1 MRRILPHAACAAA
14 AAAILQGCADIESPA
29 VTEPRALASAV
40 QQNDEHFEVWLV
52 DQSNSPG
59 KTYGGTIA
67 IYRGPDLMG
76 ESASSAEPSDVID
89 LSGATASL
97 CMASTGANPVRPHM
111 LVFNADHRRA
121 VLAFVA
127 SGHVVVFDAA
137 GRAPVACLRTSVGS
151 GGARQAHAA
160 FVAPNDSYILV
171 ANQNGKR
178 LERFSA
184 NFGTDVYAPDPAA
197 TLDLATCTTP
207 SGAPCES
214 PLTRPDNAPIC
225 PVLEGSGGVAFVTLR
240 GGGMFVVN
248 PSVTP
253 MAIVGEYDRATVHPN
268 GCGGV
273 QAGGGMFINS
283 GGGTA
288 GNLHEFDIYRFPI
301 SGYSA
306 TNPPNVPA
314 PTVIFSDDVPER
326 DSHGMVLAKHGRYL
340 WAADRGENVAEIFAV
355 TSGAHVGTVDM
366 SGPESSDPTPDLGDI
381 APSGN
386 RIFFALRGP
395 NPLTADPHVSTGS
408 TPGLGV
414 YQVTEGGRNGFLKAV
429 VRVSNVDG
437 AGVERADP
445 HAARVRRL

>member
-1 MRRILPHAACAAA
+1 MRPILPHAACAVT
-14 AAAILQGCADIESPA
+14 AAIILQACADIESPI
-29 VTEPRALASAV
+29 TEPRANAV
-40 QQNDEHFEVWLV
+40 QQNDERFEVWLV
-52 DQSNSPG
+52 DQSNSLG
-59 KTYGGTIA
+59 KTYGGTIY

-76 ESASSAEPSDVID
+76 ESASSATPSSVID
-89 LSGATASL
+89 LSAATASL
-97 CMASTGANPVRPHM
+97 CMAATGANPVRPHM
-111 LVFNADHRRA
+111 LLFNADHSRA

-127 SGHVVVFDAA
+127 SGHVAIFDAA
-137 GRAPVACLRTSVGS
+137 ARTPVACLRTSAGS

-184 NFGTDVYAPDPAA
+184 NFGTDTYAADAAA

-207 SGAPCES
+207 SGAACQDAA
-214 PLTRPDNAPIC
+214 LRPDNAPIC
-225 PVLEGSGGVAFVTLR
+225 PVLDSSGRLAFVTLR

-248 PSVTP
+248 PTATP
-253 MAIVGEYDRATVHPN
+253 MAIIGEYDRDNVHPN
-268 GCGGV
+268 GCGGI
-273 QAGGGMFINS
+273 QAAGAMYINS

-288 GNLHEFDIYRFPI
+288 TNLHEFDIYRFPL
-301 SGYSA
+301 SGYSPA
-306 TNPPNVPA
+306 NPPNVPA
-314 PTVIFSDDVPER
+314 PGIAFSDDTEGR
-326 DSHGMVLAKHGRYL
+326 DSHGMALTKHGRYL
-340 WAADRGENVAEIFAV
+340 WAADRGRNVAEIFAA
-355 TSGAHVGTVDM
+355 TSGAHLGTVDM

-386 RIFFALRGP
+386 RIFFSLRGP
-395 NPLTADPHVSTGS
+395 NPLTADPHVSTGN

-414 YQVTEGGRNGFLKAV
+414 YQVTDGGRSGFLKAV

-437 AGVERADP
+437 LGVERADP

>member
-14 AAAILQGCADIESPA
+14 AAVILQGCADVDSPA
-29 VTEPRALASAV
+29 VTEPRVLASAV
-40 QQNDEHFEVWLV
+40 QQNDERFEVWLV

-59 KTYGGTIA
+59 KTYGGTIH

-111 LVFNADHRRA
+111 LVFNADHGRA

-127 SGHVVVFDAA
+127 SGHVVILDAPA
-137 GRAPVACLRTSVGS
+137 RAPVACLRTSAGS

-184 NFGTDVYAPDPAA
+184 NFGTDAYAAEPAA
-197 TLDLATCTTP
+197 TLDLEACTTP
-207 SGAPCES
+207 SGAPCQS
-214 PLTRPDNAPIC
+214 PLRPDNAPIC
-225 PVLEGSGGVAFVTLR
+225 PVLDGSGRLAFITLR

-248 PSVTP
+248 PAATP
-253 MAIVGEYDRATVHPN
+253 MAIIGEYDRDNVHPN
-268 GCGGV
+268 GCGGI
-273 QAGGGMFINS
+273 QAGGAMYINS

-288 GNLHEFDIYRFPI
+288 TNLHEFDVYRFPL
-301 SGYSA
+301 SGYSSA
-306 TNPPNVPA
+306 NPPNVPA
-314 PTVIFSDDVPER
+314 PGIVFSDDTEGR
-326 DSHGMVLAKHGRYL
+326 DSHGMVLTKHGRYL
-340 WAADRGENVAEIFAV
+340 WAADRGRNVAEIFAA
-355 TSGAHVGTVDM
+355 TSGLHVGTIDM

-386 RIFFALRGP
+386 RIFFSLRGP

-414 YQVTEGGRNGFLKAV
+414 YQVTEGGKSGFLKAV
-429 VRVSNVDG
+429 VRVSNVDA